1 MFDKKAFIEAVK
13 EPLRLLVLAVIPF
26 GVAYFTELDYQWAT
40 FITILLRWADSY
52 LHEMG
57 KELSTKKEESV
68 LLKGITR
75 F

>member
-1 MFDKKAFIEAVK
+1 MNLNWNALLEATK

-26 GVAYFTELDYQWAT
+26 LLAYLTETNYEWAT
-40 FITILLRWADSY
+40 IATVLLRYADKF

-57 KELSTKKEESV
+57 KEEGKEV
-68 LLKGITR
+68 LLKGLTR